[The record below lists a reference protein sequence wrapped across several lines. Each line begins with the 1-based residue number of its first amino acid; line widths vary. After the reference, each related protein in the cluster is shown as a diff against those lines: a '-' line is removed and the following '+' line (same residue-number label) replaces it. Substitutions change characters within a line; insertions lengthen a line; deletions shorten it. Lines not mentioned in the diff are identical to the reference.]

1 MTDRKRKAEDVLP
14 GSKTKSLKDGQD
26 IGPKSE
32 HLPTKSQSSNISK
45 RPILSTSTSAL
56 SVPYRGTVKAAPN
69 SASPTMPTS
78 ITAKAPPKKGSY
90 AEIMARAKASQ
101 AAAAVVGVIKHK
113 PKEALS
119 NKKEI
124 LLRKKGLLN
133 DKKAGLRAVRGA
145 LYNKGNGLASESLE
159 AKRQT
164 DAGGSKKGSPSGYK
178 GTATAKPQP
187 SYKGTMK
194 SAEHTNSIKRK
205 PSNARYE
212 NGSRGASS
220 IRPSASRSGYISDQ
234 GDEDEEEEDG
244 EDIASDLST
253 DDMEAGFSD
262 VEDEEIHATKFAR
275 KEDEE
280 QAKLEARL
288 KKEKEERRKRLD
300 LMAKNAKKRAF

>member
-1 MTDRKRKAEDVLP
+1 MDRKRKAEDVLL
-14 GSKTKSLKDGQD
+14 GSKTKSLKDGQG

-32 HLPTKSQSSNISK
+32 HLSTKSQSSNTSK

-69 SASPTMPTS
+69 SASPTMPTG

-101 AAAAVVGVIKHK
+101 AAAAAVGVIKHK

-133 DKKAGLRAVRGA
+133 DKKAGLKAVRGA
-145 LYNKGNGLASESLE
+145 PINKGSGLGSELLE
-159 AKRQT
+159 AKKQT
-164 DAGGSKKGSPSGYK
+164 DAGGSKKGSPSAYK

-194 SAEHTNSIKRK
+194 SAERTNSIKRK
-205 PSNARYE
+205 PSNTCYE

-220 IRPSASRSGYISDQ
+220 IRPSASRSGYVSDQ
-234 GDEDEEEEDG
+234 GEDEDEEDG

>member
-1 MTDRKRKAEDVLP
+1 MDRKRKAEDVLS
-14 GSKTKSLKDGQD
+14 GSKTKSLKEGQD

-32 HLPTKSQSSNISK
+32 NLSTKSQSSNASK

-69 SASPTMPTS
+69 SASPTMPTGT
-78 ITAKAPPKKGSY
+78 TAKAPPKKGSY

-133 DKKAGLRAVRGA
+133 DKKAGSKAVRGA
-145 LYNKGNGLASESLE
+145 LNNKGTESLE
-159 AKRQT
+159 AKKQT
-164 DAGGSKKGSPSGYK
+164 DAGGSKKASPSGYK

-194 SAEHTNSIKRK
+194 SAERTNSIKRR

-220 IRPSASRSGYISDQ
+220 IRPSASRSGYVSDQ

-244 EDIASDLST
+244 EDVASDLST